1 MIEAGVEQLSKLS
14 GVLPIRLQRLLTLLK
29 APDELPQLL
38 LVMINLKRALA
49 AVEDT
54 PDIRNGL
61 DEDVG
66 EKESGLFDFLTEI
79 AQVIDSLSPCSLDAC
94 PEAWLDQSGKQRG
107 IINAH
112 PEWAM
117 LTLTPSAEC
126 YDSDVYWQHAGIIL
140 GCCAQQ
146 RKRHSERIG
155 SEITGAC
162 RDIRTIGNGKKSL
175 ELLGEI
181 DSDSSLESYH
191 HNHLLEG
198 DEVFEP
204 LSGIELLVRKVL
216 QFKGK
221 SRDGGGGGG
230 RVGKVVERRVVLQDE
245 DDKENEGPEQ
255 SVQLL
260 ESVGDEQT
268 QGRQRTA
275 GLHPKESQ
283 ALRAVSFTER
293 KVSPTLGFDPK
304 DLIRRQNRQVQHI
317 SQTNQRL
324 PFRYSSL
331 SRVEL
336 SLAAKGAFQLY
347 TGRGRF
353 EKRAGEGVYAG
364 LLLMLMIWLGRPVEQ
379 LLGMR
384 VYTHRSELPK
394 YRKGVLAFLIEEHA
408 FVLPVPSPEWRN
420 NLQDDAKHLL
430 YKAGESEPS
439 LVEDVII
446 VASPVRMGK
455 FISRAEFTR
464 KGRARYRDLFPEEF
478 RGAIEKTMR
487 EAVSKINREHHMR
500 LTPLRISQA
509 LFDEIIKYSSDWVD
523 GYLLTGHRF
532 TITEVAAHYYSV
544 SAKRLEYRYHQAV
557 ISLRNSIYRHL
568 SVDEQHYYDFRQ
580 DIDNDGEHG
589 SKLNIKSQLLVRVV
603 KHLKSKLHE
612 ARRLSPS
619 EESWRQVHNHFVA
632 YIAFWVLFTTGFRAV
647 NDLVFRLREID
658 FETGF
663 LVISDKDD
671 EAMSQAR
678 VVWLLP
684 ELRDQLRLYVSHLE
698 VLQTRLYGHP
708 SLFDHIEELL
718 SDAKPRAPLMF
729 FISDS
734 WQMVRLSPENLR
746 QQVPVF
752 TLPINASRHYLRSAL
767 RAEGVRGELVNAF
780 MGHAQQGQEPFGAFS
795 TLTPVEMFREL
806 APTLSEIRQEIGW
819 TAQYG
824 MADD

>member
-1 MIEAGVEQLSKLS
+1 MMEAGVEQLSKLS
-14 GVLPIRLQRLLTLLK
+14 GVLPIRLERLFTLLK

-38 LVMINLKRALA
+38 LVMTNLKKALT

-54 PDIRNGL
+54 PDIRDEL
-61 DEDVG
+61 DDDVG
-66 EKESGLFDFLTEI
+66 GKENSLFGYLTEI
-79 AQVIDSLSPCSLDAC
+79 TQVIDSLSACSTGAC

-107 IINAH
+107 IINAC

-126 YDSDVYWQHAGIIL
+126 YDSDIYWLHTGIIL
-140 GCCAQQ
+140 GCCALQ

-162 RDIRTIGNGKKSL
+162 RVIRTIANGKKSL

-181 DSDSSLESYH
+181 DSNASLKSYH
-191 HNHLLEG
+191 RNHLVEG
-198 DEVFEP
+198 DDVFEP

-216 QFKGK
+216 QLKGK

-230 RVGKVVERRVVLQDE
+230 RAGRVVERQVVLPDE

-268 QGRQRTA
+268 QSRQRTA
-275 GLHPKESQ
+275 GLHPKETQ
-283 ALRAVSFTER
+283 LLRAVSFTER

-317 SQTNQRL
+317 SLANQRL

-336 SLAAKGAFQLY
+336 SLAAQGAFKLF

-353 EKRAGEGVYAG
+353 EKRSGEGVYAG

-384 VYTHRSELPK
+384 VYRHRGELPK

-408 FVLPVPSPEWRN
+408 FVLPIPSPEWRN
-420 NLQDDAKHLL
+420 NLQDDAKRLL
-430 YKAGESEPS
+430 YEAGESTPS
-439 LVEDVII
+439 LVEDAII
-446 VASPVRMGK
+446 VASPIRVGK
-455 FISRAEFTR
+455 FIAHTELAR
-464 KGRARYRDLFPEEF
+464 KGRAKYREMFPEEL

-487 EAVSKINREHHMR
+487 EAVSKINREHRMR
-500 LTPLRISQA
+500 LTPLRITQA
-509 LFDEIIKYSSDWVD
+509 LFDEIIMYSSDWVD

-544 SAKRLEYRYHQAV
+544 SAKRLEYRFHQAV

-589 SKLNIKSQLLVRVV
+589 SKLNIKSQLLIRLV

-619 EESWRQVHNHFVA
+619 EESCRQVHNHFVA

-658 FETGF
+658 FNTGF

-684 ELRDQLRLYVSHLE
+684 ELLDQLRHYVKCL
-698 VLQTRLYGHP
+698 
-708 SLFDHIEELL
+708 I
-718 SDAKPRAPLMF
+718 
-729 FISDS
+729 
-734 WQMVRLSPENLR
+734 
-746 QQVPVF
+746 
-752 TLPINASRHYLRSAL
+752 
-767 RAEGVRGELVNAF
+767 
-780 MGHAQQGQEPFGAFS
+780 
-795 TLTPVEMFREL
+795 
-806 APTLSEIRQEIGW
+806 
-819 TAQYG
+819 
-824 MADD
+824 